1 MSYYNVLAI
10 FNEIQLVE
18 VESVLNQMTL
28 LPQGSKNQLEKAVED
43 YNYLLNN
50 SQTTRGLTQ
59 QIVLFL
65 LDEASTTSEG
75 IELFLSKLEVWLV
88 IVENKKEQRIWAE
101 VLNKYQGSLYLGC
114 DEEVL
119 GLRSS
124 LLEVL
129 HELDDVRIERKK
141 QKRFIQWQSQDM
153 TWTEP
158 PMQHHPEFAEY
169 ELQMKEYGQSFES
182 NDSLFNSVPN
192 LKEKFNTEQP
202 SYYEAFKGCLGRSS
216 VKLTQRSE

>member
-10 FNEIQLVE
+10 FNEFQLAE
-18 VESVLNQMTL
+18 VESVITL
-28 LPQGSKNQLEKAVED
+28 THLGLMDEGRNNQLEKAVED
-43 YNYLLNN
+43 YQYLLDN

-59 QIVLFL
+59 QIILFL
-65 LDEASTTSEG
+65 LDEASTTPEG

-119 GLRSS
+119 GLRTS

-129 HELDDVRIERKK
+129 HELDDVRAERKR

-158 PMQHHPEFAEY
+158 PMQHHPEFADY
-169 ELQMKEYGQSFES
+169 ELQMKRYGQSFES
-182 NDSLFNSVPN
+182 SDSLFNSVPN
-192 LKEKFNTEQP
+192 LKEKFNQEQP
-202 SYYEAFKGCLGRSS
+202 SYESAFGSCYFLKEQLG
-216 VKLTQRSE
+216 

>member
-182 NDSLFNSVPN
+182 SDSLFNSVPN
-192 LKEKFNTEQP
+192 LKEKFNAEQP
-202 SYYEAFKGCLGRSS
+202 SYERAFESYFISK
-216 VKLTQRSE
+216 

>member
-10 FNEIQLVE
+10 FNETQLVE
-18 VESVLNQMTL
+18 VESVINQMVLMT
-28 LPQGSKNQLEKAVED
+28 QTDKNQLEKAVD
-43 YNYLLNN
+43 SYNYLLNN

-59 QIVLFL
+59 QIILFL
-65 LDEASTTSEG
+65 LDEASTTAEG
-75 IELFLSKLEVWLV
+75 IEHFLSKLEIWLV

-114 DEEVL
+114 DEEIL

-129 HELDDVRIERKK
+129 HELDDVRAERKK
-141 QKRFIQWQSQDM
+141 QKRFTQWQSQDM

-182 NDSLFNSVPN
+182 PDSLFNSVPN
-192 LKEKFNTEQP
+192 LKEKFNQEQP
-202 SYYEAFKGCLGRSS
+202 SYEEAFGS
-216 VKLTQRSE
+216 VY

>member
-10 FNEIQLVE
+10 FNDTQLVE
-18 VESVLNQMTL
+18 VESVINQMVLMT
-28 LPQGSKNQLEKAVED
+28 QTDKNQLEKAVED
-43 YNYLLNN
+43 YQYLLDN
-50 SQTTRGLTQ
+50 SQITRGLTQ
-59 QIVLFL
+59 QIILFL
-65 LDEASTTSEG
+65 LDEASTTAEG

-129 HELDDVRIERKK
+129 HELDDVRAERKK

-182 NDSLFNSVPN
+182 PDSLFNRVPN
-192 LKEKFNTEQP
+192 LKEKFNQEQP
-202 SYYEAFKGCLGRSS
+202 SYESAFGSCYFLKEQLG
-216 VKLTQRSE
+216 